1 MARQK
6 IVAGNWK
13 MNGSSESIS
22 QLVVGLN
29 AAMDDFSAEVVVAPS
44 FPYLAQVDNLLE
56 KSPIKMAAQNVSE
69 QASGAFTGEV
79 SVSMLQDFAVDYV
92 LVGHSERR
100 SIYGETNQLVA
111 EKVKALC
118 DANLVPVLCTG
129 ESL

>member
-13 MNGSSESIS
+13 MNGSSESID

-29 AAMDDFSAEVVVAPS
+29 AAMDNVPVEVVVAPS

-56 KSPIKMAAQNVSE
+56 KSPIKMPPQNESE
-69 QASGAFTGEV
+69 QGFGAFTGKV
-79 SVSMLQDFAVDYV
+79 STPMLQDLAVDYV

-100 SIYGETNQLVA
+100 SI
-111 EKVKALC
+111 
-118 DANLVPVLCTG
+118 
-129 ESL
+129 